1 MYEMEMKKDLETL
14 RDLNSALQQ
23 TGNLGTFRMY
33 HPQLLNSYGKKI
45 FGASYLL
52 YQEMRDAIRTAGAL
66 DYQIITNAVTAT
78 EFVPNPFGEEKVE
91 VPLGYL
97 IYRHVIKEF
106 EGENAR
112 IVPETYAATPTGNNQ
127 RNYDSE
133 YFILNHAQEV
143 IDQERPEA
151 VTIELLTELPP
162 CSSCTKI
169 IIDFLNKNPTATIS
183 VFHTKGN
190 SPVAGIAHKSAS
202 LSKV

>member
-1 MYEMEMKKDLETL
+1 MYEIEMKEDLVTL
-14 RDLNSALQQ
+14 RNLNPELQR
-23 TGNLGTFRMY
+23 TGNLGTFRIY
-33 HPQLLNSYGKKI
+33 HPQSLNSYGKKV

-52 YQEMRDAIRTAGAL
+52 YQELRDAIRTAGAV
-66 DYQIITNAVTAT
+66 DYQIITNAVIAT
-78 EFVPNPFGEEKVE
+78 EFVPDPFGEEKVE
-91 VPLGYL
+91 VPLGYA

-106 EGENAR
+106 EGENAF
-112 IVPETYAATPTGNNQ
+112 IVPEIYAATPSGDNQ

-143 IDQERPEA
+143 IDHERPGA

-169 IIDFLNKNPTATIS
+169 IINFLKNNPTATIS
-183 VFHTKGN
+183 VFHTKGS
-190 SPVAGIAHKSAS
+190 SPAAGIAHNRAS